1 MRATLLT
8 ALSLVE
14 VDGHPLAAEEPQL
27 AAEQVELAEDRLESR
42 RVVLAEIGDGLEVGL
57 ELPQQPEQLE
67 IASALQFQTAAGA
80 HLVQITP

>member
-57 ELPQQPEQLE
+57 ELPQQPEQLFDCARTHSSRRRLE
-67 IASALQFQTAAGA
+67 RPLFR
-80 HLVQITP
+80 